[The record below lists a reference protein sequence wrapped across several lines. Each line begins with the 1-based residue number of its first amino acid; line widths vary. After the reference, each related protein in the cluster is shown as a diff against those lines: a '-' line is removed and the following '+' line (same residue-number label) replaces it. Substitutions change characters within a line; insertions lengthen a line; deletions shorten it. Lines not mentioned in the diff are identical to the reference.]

1 MNVEGMST
9 SVRKLLIQMACVA
22 AWADLEVVSEEKE
35 VIMGM
40 AVDLGLE
47 EGDLREIEGWLD
59 SPPPDFDPNR
69 IPKQFR
75 AAFLDAFVHVI
86 AADGRIEPEESST
99 VQLLRELID

>member
-1 MNVEGMST
+1 MSK

-22 AWADLEVVSEEKE
+22 AWADLEVVIEEKE

-40 AVDLGLE
+40 AQSLELEADDLT
-47 EGDLREIEGWLD
+47 EIESWLD

-69 IPKQFR
+69 VPKAFR